1 VDARGVSSLYKS
13 RIRKRDLFFLLASVM
28 LCVVVL
34 MVVAYPLRVFLD
46 GFRLMWANL
55 IHWLRS

>member
-1 VDARGVSSLYKS
+1 
-13 RIRKRDLFFLLASVM
+13 
-28 LCVVVL
+28 

-55 IHWLRS
+55 LHWLRN